1 MLTGAWLSTVVDHVY
16 RNISC
21 GQDATP
27 APPAFNPDDGSSAT
41 AEQAA
46 ATAGDD
52 AEQDIPS
59 S

>member
-27 APPAFNPDDGSSAT
+27 APAFKPDDGSSAT